1 MSRVVTIP
9 GPAPWGFRISGG
21 RDFKKPVTISKV
33 NEGSKAEKADLRCGD
48 VILAINESSTEE
60 MLNAEAQN
68 LIKTSP
74 SKLQLIVQ
82 RPVIDVTHH
91 TNGLSSPDT
100 LSNRFHNTL
109 NTGRRESDNYGEYNY
124 SSRTSLS
131 PSPNRQA
138 SASPVVFQPISYT
151 STSPTPPQRRS
162 YSPVSPSF
170 LHSNF
175 QSPPRPG
182 VASRRTEL
190 KVDTGSSFQ
199 ASPVSPKLNNTDIS
213 YYQPAKIRS
222 ETARPGT
229 PTKMAEQGFYPV
241 SSPKLEREVTG
252 HDVRRST
259 SPIPSPSSYS
269 KPHAAVNYNTYSPRS
284 PREFSNRPM
293 SPANF
298 STSPGNNSLPRQS
311 SPDPSI
317 TMKRFEEESEVYKM
331 LQENREAKA
340 PPRQSKTFSMLQ
352 EVLETDEK
360 EAAVRFPGRLS
371 TSTQNPVP
379 TVAGVQKFHICEKC
393 NTSIV

>member
-1 MSRVVTIP
+1 
-9 GPAPWGFRISGG
+9 
-21 RDFKKPVTISKV
+21 
-33 NEGSKAEKADLRCGD
+33 
-48 VILAINESSTEE
+48 

-241 SSPKLEREVTG
+241 SSPKLEREVLERVAAAAAQIHAQRNSPYEKLHFLFPPAGGTEGMMTRVTG